1 MQILQLGQG
10 RVGSDRLAA
19 TLSAVRE
26 VIAGLVAG
34 GMDAADAAALMV
46 RATAELAVSA
56 PSKAALRTRK
66 WRAGQASQTVTG
78 DDSVTFNE
86 TVTERHKPS
95 QNVTRDDAP
104 ISTSKIIKESKRQN
118 RGTRIATDWSLTDAE
133 KSFAK
138 QEGFSDWEI
147 QREAQKFRDYWTAAA
162 GSKAVK
168 LDWTATWRQW
178 IRSGAERAGKTPAP
192 SSSAPAANAPGYYA
206 KADSEQ
212 LTAWDAYTQRTTG
225 KLLPRD
231 RNFGWRVPAEWP
243 PDYVPLES
251 APLLRAMQ

>member
-1 MQILQLGQG
+1 M
-10 RVGSDRLAA
+10 
-19 TLSAVRE
+19 SAVRD

-34 GMDAADAAALMV
+34 GMDPADAAALMV
-46 RATAELAVSA
+46 RASTELAVSA
-56 PSKAALRTRK
+56 PSKAALRTRR

-78 DDSVTFNE
+78 DDSVTLDE

-95 QNVTRDDAP
+95 PNVTGDDAP
-104 ISTSKIIKESKRQN
+104 ISTSKISKESKRQN
-118 RGTRIATDWSLTDAE
+118 RGTRISPDWALTDAE
-133 KSFAK
+133 RSFAK

-168 LDWTATWRQW
+168 RDWTATWRQW

-192 SSSAPAANAPGYYA
+192 SSPGGAAANAPGYYA
-206 KADSEQ
+206 KAESEQ
-212 LTAWDAYTQRTTG
+212 LAAWDAHSQRTTG

-231 RNFGWRVPAEWP
+231 RNFGWRVAAEWP
-243 PDYVPLES
+243 PDHVPVES
-251 APLLRAMQ
+251 APLLRVM